1 MAEDIDGD
9 ILLSGAHAPAESTC
23 CAKELW
29 LKHYIPHDFA
39 AKVSDLDFWS
49 DTATKGSDYSSTTD
63 DEFSV
68 SDIDVMVH
76 QYGMLLLEILT
87 GKVVNCFGRTNRE

>member
-1 MAEDIDGD
+1 MHQLNPHVVPRNFD
-9 ILLSGAHAPAESTC
+9 SSTIY
-23 CAKELW
+23 LTD
-29 LKHYIPHDFA
+29 DFA

-68 SDIDVMVH
+68 SDIDVMLH

-87 GKVVNCFGRTNRE
+87 GKVVSACLDTQKEPKICA